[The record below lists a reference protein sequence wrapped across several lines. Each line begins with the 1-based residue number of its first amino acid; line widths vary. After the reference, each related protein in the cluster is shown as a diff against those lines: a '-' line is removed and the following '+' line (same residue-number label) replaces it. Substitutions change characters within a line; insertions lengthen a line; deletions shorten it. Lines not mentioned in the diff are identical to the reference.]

1 RRRAIAPAQITESLG
16 SFGVVTGEQLFDPS
30 LAERRGLRYLRN
42 GVTTRQKPDHLE
54 MPRCGDILASQVTI
68 FQLINSQMLANC
80 CHGLPP
86 DSWRARLTAL
96 HPCGNPPSSSSQS
109 AGNRINSLPTVPHI
123 SRSCQRPSKNR
134 PAGRSK

>member
-1 RRRAIAPAQITESLG
+1 MTALRLQIRIVL
-16 SFGVVTGEQLFDPS
+16 LFPRPR
-30 LAERRGLRYLRN
+30 L
-42 GVTTRQKPDHLE
+42 PDHLE

-109 AGNRINSLPTVPHI
+109 AGNRMKTQLEESHQET
-123 SRSCQRPSKNR
+123 
-134 PAGRSK
+134 GRK